1 VSAGKTTLAFIGFGS
16 NLGNGR
22 QLVLSAWNRL
32 ATEERVVP
40 RRLSSLYMSEAVG
53 MASRSLFTNG
63 VGMVETQLEPLE
75 LLRLLLQVETEHGRL
90 RDIHASGYQDRLLD
104 LDLLYFGDTVSS
116 SSELNLP
123 HPHIASRLFV
133 LAPLAQIA
141 PWFQDPLTGQTVEV
155 LYQQLLLQIQQGA
168 VPAQSISRLEQAG

>member
-1 VSAGKTTLAFIGFGS
+1 MSAGKTTLAFIGFGS

-32 ATEERVVP
+32 AVEKQVAP
-40 RRLSSLYMSEAVG
+40 RQLSSLYVTEAVG
-53 MASRSLFTNG
+53 MTSRSLFTNG
-63 VGMVETQLEPLE
+63 VGMVETELEPLE
-75 LLRLLLQVETEHGRL
+75 LLHLLLQVETEHGRQ
-90 RDIHASGYQDRLLD
+90 RDIHASGYQDRFLD

-116 SSELNLP
+116 SPELLLP

-141 PWFQDPLTGQTVEV
+141 PWFQDPLTGQRVEV
-155 LYQQLLLQIQQGA
+155 LYQQLLMQIQQGKI
-168 VPAQSISRLEQAG
+168 PAQGISRIEQAQ